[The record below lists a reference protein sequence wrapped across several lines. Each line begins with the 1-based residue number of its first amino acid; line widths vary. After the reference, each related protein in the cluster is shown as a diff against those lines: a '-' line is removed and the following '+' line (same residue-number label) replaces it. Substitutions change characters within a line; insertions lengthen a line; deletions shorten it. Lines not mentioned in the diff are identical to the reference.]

1 MKRYYLIIP
10 LVVSAILLVIPYAIY
25 SGSYIMYMP
34 SDSMYPTLKPNDL
47 LVFKKTGIDEVKVG
61 DIIAFDPHIEGIGII
76 AHRAVLVAGAT
87 DGGKM
92 GIDTKGDHNDDH
104 DTWTVWEEDL
114 IGILDEINPSS
125 GVLLSDYF
133 RYPLVAIVVVS
144 AALLIRESIP
154 KKGLEVEQLICK
166 RCNYSWFPRII
177 DGKIKIPDTCPNKDC
192 RSPYWRTPRKS
203 T

>member
-10 LVVSAILLVIPYAIY
+10 LVVSAILLVIPFAIY
-25 SGSYIMYMP
+25 SGNYIMYVP

-47 LVFKKTGIDEVKVG
+47 LVVKKTSIDEIKVG
-61 DIIAFDPHIEGIGII
+61 DIIAFDSHAEGIGVI
-76 AHRAVLVAGAT
+76 AHRVILVAEV
-87 DGGKM
+87 DGKL
-92 GIDTKGDHNDDH
+92 GIDTQGDHNEYH
-104 DTWTVWEEDL
+104 DLWTIYEEDL
-114 IGILDEINPSS
+114 IGILDEVNPSS
-125 GVLLSDYF
+125 GVLLSNYF
-133 RYPLVAIVVVS
+133 RYPIVAIVVVS

-154 KKGLEVEQLICK
+154 KKGLEVERLICK

-177 DGKIKIPDTCPNKDC
+177 DGQIKIPDTCPNKDC